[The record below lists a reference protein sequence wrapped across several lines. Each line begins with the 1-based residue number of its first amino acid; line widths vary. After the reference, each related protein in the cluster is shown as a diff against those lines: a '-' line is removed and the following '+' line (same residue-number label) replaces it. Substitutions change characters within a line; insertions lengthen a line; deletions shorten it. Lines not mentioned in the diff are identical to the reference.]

1 MATPPNATALAGFT
15 FVAFPRSYWAHLTGP
30 AVYALSRRD
39 PATGRVVLLYVGQ
52 CEEMK
57 RHIGPEHDKWDAAD
71 AFGMT
76 EILVLRMESK
86 HRRCNLEMLLKQ
98 KVRPQL
104 NQQSHTVAAVSARA

>member
-1 MATPPNATALAGFT
+1 
-15 FVAFPRSYWAHLTGP
+15 
-30 AVYALSRRD
+30 
-39 PATGRVVLLYVGQ
+39 
-52 CEEMK
+52 MK